1 MLFFQR
7 IPDRW
12 KLRSAVVF
20 FGLVCGIG
28 YQFLKIDVGGDY
40 FLNMR
45 LPLVLLLGIL
55 LFYVINY
62 VSVRITGF
70 LLGRYDAS
78 IQIEDMKTYLPLCL
92 LAFYPLQKIVVSKF
106 WPRSV
111 LLESMALYALAVLAL
126 KCLLVINMRRRPIKR
141 ADDAVAPLTGSVWLC
156 MVALAFG
163 IPLFWYHQVALAYDG
178 FFGHFSLRNPDS
190 FYVRYGPVT
199 RASLPYAGRIMW
211 SVPARRG
218 PAKVTLGY
226 RISERPRRI
235 SESSLRVRFGLRV
248 TDADGNLIAQRND
261 ILEATDKESMDWK
274 EFELDLVDETG
285 APVHLTMTTEPLISE
300 RGWRYLF
307 KFLLHNPIDSS
318 YFRGLSARAVWSEP
332 EIALHDENRANVILI
347 SLDTLRADAL
357 GCYGYG
363 RDVSP
368 AIDSFARENIIF
380 ENAFSQSTWTLP
392 SHLSMLTSRFPN
404 EFEIE
409 ELMSD
414 IFAPRFELMFL
425 RDWSRDVKSF
435 PHMMLPEIFKEN
447 RYYCVAFTDGVLVSA
462 YYGFSRGFH
471 VYNEEFGAGGNSFR
485 LAKDWLAA
493 NKGKNFFMFIHT
505 YLIHEHGEREKANS
519 NWGRSSA
526 EEFNRFHSSIRSLF
540 PDDKSPQEILLAN
553 KKRTKRDWYDVRIR
567 FVDSYIG
574 ELFSLLKEKNLY
586 DNTMIIILSDHGQ
599 ALGEMHDNGRI
610 SVEGHAG
617 IAYDSVIRVPFI
629 MKLPAKMSMGP
640 LVIPDDVRLL
650 DVAPTVLA
658 VLGYDANPGFLGRCV
673 LPGFQRPGMNRDSIV
688 VTTMNGAA
696 GSIRKKKKKYIY
708 WGENREEFYDLAA
721 DPEEK
726 RNLASL
732 QPEEMLELKRKYF
745 GFVEEMGRRGLSVE
759 DSIKS
764 APSELRDQ
772 LKALGYLD

>member
-307 KFLLHNPIDSS
+307 KFLLHNPIDFS
-318 YFRGLSARAVWSEP
+318 YFRDLSAHAVWSEP

-368 AIDSFARENIIF
+368 AIDAFARENILF
-380 ENAFSQSTWTLP
+380 KNAFSQSTWTLP

-404 EFEIE
+404 EFDKYSFLE
-409 ELMSD
+409 D
-414 IFAPRFELMFL
+414 IAAPSFEPWHFQRLGRNKIRSISNVIF
-425 RDWSRDVKSF
+425 
-435 PHMMLPEIFKEN
+435 PEILKEKG
-447 RYYCVAFTDGVLVSA
+447 YYSIAFTDGVYMSA
-462 YYGFSRGFH
+462 YYGFYRGFH
-471 VYNEEFGAGGNSFR
+471 VYNEKFGAGGNSFR
-485 LAKDWLAA
+485 LAKDWLGA
-493 NKGKNFFMFIHT
+493 NKGKSFNMFIHT
-505 YLIHEHGEREKANS
+505 YLIHEYKEGANPNWER
-519 NWGRSSA
+519 GSA
-526 EEFNRFHSSIRSLF
+526 EEFNRFYSSIHSLF
-540 PDDKSPQEILLAN
+540 PDDKNPQEILLAN

-567 FVDSYIG
+567 LVDSYID
-574 ELFSLLKEKNLY
+574 EFFSFLKEENLY

-599 ALGEMHDNGRI
+599 ALGEMHDNGKANP
-610 SVEGHAG
+610 EGHAG
-617 IAYDSVIRVPFI
+617 IAYDSVIRVPLI
-629 MKLPAKMSMGP
+629 MKLPARMSMGP
-640 LVIPDDVRLL
+640 LVIPDDVCLL
-650 DVAPTVLA
+650 DVGPTVLA
-658 VLGYDANPGFLGRCV
+658 VLGYDVNPGFLGRCV
-673 LPGFQRPGMNRDSIV
+673 LPGFQRPGMNGDSIV

-696 GSIRKKKKKYIY
+696 GSIRENKKNTSI
-708 WGENREEFYDLAA
+708 RE
-721 DPEEK
+721 K
-726 RNLASL
+726 IVRN
-732 QPEEMLELKRKYF
+732 F
-745 GFVEEMGRRGLSVE
+745 T
-759 DSIKS
+759 I
-764 APSELRDQ
+764 
-772 LKALGYLD
+772 